1 MAGRQFVGVSEF
13 GVRGCRALGEWLA
26 VCSERGGREGVR
38 GGGLGT
44 MDGHGWT
51 GWTGWGAGGWDGTRW
66 RTVVCEV

>member
-1 MAGRQFVGVSEF
+1 VAGRQFVGVSEF

-26 VCSERGGREGVR
+26 VSAER

-44 MDGHGWT
+44 MDGHGWTGWT